1 MNKLETKVVLNKP
14 NEKPV
19 GAVIWLHGLGADYND
34 FVPVVNELQLP
45 IGLKFVFPNA
55 PVIPVTINNGYKMRA
70 WYDIL
75 DFSDLHREVDSKGI
89 ITSVEQIATL
99 IDELIAEGFSSEQ
112 IIIAGFSQGGV
123 ISYYTALGSDYNL
136 GGLMVL
142 SSYLPDVSLID
153 VAKIQHKLNLPIL
166 ICHGTHDPV
175 VNIAMAGSAT
185 KHLQQLGLKY
195 DWHEYPME
203 HSVCYE
209 EIVVIRN
216 WLLGIFTK

>member
-1 MNKLETKVVLNKP
+1 MSKLETKVVLNKP
-14 NEKPV
+14 NEKPI

-75 DFSDLHREVDSKGI
+75 DFSDLHREVDSDGI
-89 ITSVEQIATL
+89 IGSVRQINEL
-99 IDELIAEGFSSEQ
+99 IEELIAEGFTSEQ

-123 ISYYTALGSDYNL
+123 ISYYSALTSNYKL

-142 SSYLPDVSLID
+142 SSYLPDISLLD
-153 VAKIQHKLNLPIL
+153 AAQIQQKSSLPIL
-166 ICHGTHDPV
+166 VCHGANDPV
-175 VNIAMAGSAT
+175 VNIKMAHIAT
-185 KHLQQLGLKY
+185 KHLQQFNLKY
-195 DWHEYPME
+195 EWHEYPME
-203 HSVCYE
+203 HSICYE
-209 EIVVIRN
+209 EIVAIQQ
-216 WLLGIFTK
+216 WLLQIFAK

>member
-1 MNKLETKVVLNKP
+1 MSKLETKIVLNKP
-14 NEKPV
+14 NEKPI

-75 DFSDLHREVDSKGI
+75 DFSDLHREVDSDGI
-89 ITSVEQIATL
+89 IASVKLISQL
-99 IDELIAEGFSSEQ
+99 IDDLIAEGFSPEQ

-123 ISYYTALGSDYNL
+123 ISYYTALSSDYNL

-142 SSYLPDVSLID
+142 SSYLPDISLLD

-166 ICHGTHDPV
+166 VCHGTNDPV
-175 VNIAMAGSAT
+175 VNINMARLAT
-185 KHLQQLGLKY
+185 KHLQEFGLKY
-195 DWHEYPME
+195 DWHEYSME

-216 WLLGIFTK
+216 WLLRIFTK

>member
-1 MNKLETKVVLNKP
+1 MSKLETKVVLNKP
-14 NEKPV
+14 NEKPI

-75 DFSDLHREVDSKGI
+75 DFSDLHREVDSDGI
-89 ITSVEQIATL
+89 IGSVRQINEL
-99 IDELIAEGFSSEQ
+99 IEELIAEGFTSEQ

-123 ISYYTALGSDYNL
+123 ISYYSALTSNYKL

-142 SSYLPDVSLID
+142 SSYLPDISLLD
-153 VAKIQHKLNLPIL
+153 AAQIQQKSSLPIL
-166 ICHGTHDPV
+166 VCHGTNDPV
-175 VNIAMAGSAT
+175 VNIKMAHIAT
-185 KHLQQLGLKY
+185 KHLQQFHLKY
-195 DWHEYPME
+195 EWHEYPME

-209 EIVVIRN
+209 EIVAIQQ
-216 WLLGIFTK
+216 WLLQIFAK

>member
-1 MNKLETKVVLNKP
+1 MSKLETKVVLNKP
-14 NEKPV
+14 HEKPI

-75 DFSDLHREVDSKGI
+75 DFSDLHREVDSDGI
-89 ITSVEQIATL
+89 IVSVKQVSIL
-99 IDELIAEGFSSEQ
+99 IDELIAEGFSAER

-123 ISYYTALGSDYNL
+123 ISYYTALCSDYNL

-166 ICHGTHDPV
+166 VCHGSHDPV
-175 VNIAMAGSAT
+175 VNINMAHTAT
-185 KHLQQLGLKY
+185 KHLQQFGLKY

-216 WLLGIFTK
+216 WLLSIFAK

>member
-1 MNKLETKVVLNKP
+1 MSRLL
-14 NEKPV
+14 
-19 GAVIWLHGLGADYND
+19 L
-34 FVPVVNELQLP
+34 
-45 IGLKFVFPNA
+45 
-55 PVIPVTINNGYKMRA
+55 
-70 WYDIL
+70 L
-75 DFSDLHREVDSKGI
+75 DSRK
-89 ITSVEQIATL
+89 
-99 IDELIAEGFSSEQ
+99 
-112 IIIAGFSQGGV
+112 GGV

-166 ICHGTHDPV
+166 ICHGTMIQSS
-175 VNIAMAGSAT
+175 VNIAMAGLAT

>member
-1 MNKLETKVVLNKP
+1 MSKLETKIVLNKP
-14 NEKPV
+14 NEKPI

-75 DFSDLHREVDSKGI
+75 DFSDLHREVDSDGI
-89 ITSVEQIATL
+89 IGSVRQINEL
-99 IDELIAEGFSSEQ
+99 IEELIAEGFTSEQ

-123 ISYYTALGSDYNL
+123 ISYYSALTSNYKL

-142 SSYLPDVSLID
+142 SSYLPDISLLD
-153 VAKIQHKLNLPIL
+153 AAQIQHKSSLPIL
-166 ICHGTHDPV
+166 VCHGANDPV
-175 VNIAMAGSAT
+175 VNIKMAHIAT
-185 KHLQQLGLKY
+185 KHLQQFNLKY
-195 DWHEYPME
+195 EWHEYPME
-203 HSVCYE
+203 HSICYE
-209 EIVVIRN
+209 EIVAIQQ
-216 WLLGIFTK
+216 WLLQIFAK

>member
-1 MNKLETKVVLNKP
+1 MSKLETKVVLNKP
-14 NEKPV
+14 NEKPI

-75 DFSDLHREVDSKGI
+75 DFSDLHREVDSDGI
-89 ITSVEQIATL
+89 IGSVHQINEL
-99 IDELIAEGFSSEQ
+99 IEELIAEGFTSEQ

-123 ISYYTALGSDYNL
+123 ISYYSALTSNYKL

-142 SSYLPDVSLID
+142 SSYLPDISLLD
-153 VAKIQHKLNLPIL
+153 AAQIQQKSSLPIL
-166 ICHGTHDPV
+166 VCHGTNDPV
-175 VNIAMAGSAT
+175 VNIKMAHIAT
-185 KHLQQLGLKY
+185 KHLQQFSLKY
-195 DWHEYPME
+195 EWHEYPME

-209 EIVVIRN
+209 EIVAIRQ
-216 WLLGIFTK
+216 WLLQIFAK

>member
-75 DFSDLHREVDSKGI
+75 ILATCTVKLIVKVLLQASSK
-89 ITSVEQIATL
+89 
-99 IDELIAEGFSSEQ
+99 
-112 IIIAGFSQGGV
+112 
-123 ISYYTALGSDYNL
+123 
-136 GGLMVL
+136 
-142 SSYLPDVSLID
+142 
-153 VAKIQHKLNLPIL
+153 
-166 ICHGTHDPV
+166 
-175 VNIAMAGSAT
+175 
-185 KHLQQLGLKY
+185 
-195 DWHEYPME
+195 
-203 HSVCYE
+203 
-209 EIVVIRN
+209 
-216 WLLGIFTK
+216 LLL